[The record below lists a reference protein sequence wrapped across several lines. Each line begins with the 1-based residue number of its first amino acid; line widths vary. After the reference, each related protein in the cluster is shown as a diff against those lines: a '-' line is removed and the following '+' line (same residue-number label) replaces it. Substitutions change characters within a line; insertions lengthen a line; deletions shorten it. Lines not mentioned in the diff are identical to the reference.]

1 MKRIYLFLVFCF
13 LLSTFIIISGETIT
27 NSKSTTSKITLS
39 GNYPPVKS
47 RSLVEPVQAFII
59 DQSSIEVDFYD
70 SLGTIDLLIYDEA
83 GNAVYQQSV
92 NASTGQQLSI
102 DISFFDAGVYT
113 IEFVNSQTDLF
124 GAFEI

>member
-1 MKRIYLFLVFCF
+1 MKRIYLFLVFCC
-13 LLSTFIIISGETIT
+13 LLSTSTIISGETIV
-27 NSKSTTSKITLS
+27 NSKATTSKITLS
-39 GNYPPVKS
+39 GNYPPGKS

-59 DQSSIEVDFYD
+59 GQFVEVDFYD
-70 SLGTIDLLIYDEA
+70 SLGTIDLFIYDES

-102 DISFFDAGVYT
+102 DISSFDAGVYT

-124 GAFEI
+124 GEFEI